1 MLFLFRAGR
10 MFQDHQ
16 EHQVLKNK
24 AMSLNRRNFI
34 KASLGSAALATVST
48 YTSAADNENA
58 HIDYIP
64 FNPNAQLKIG
74 FQEGTLKFDTLN
86 EKFDMMEKLGVVGFE
101 PGGGGLLKRVD
112 EIKQALNGRNIKVS
126 AICAG
131 FRGFMLSEEDEP
143 RNQCNETMR
152 EIITAAGQLGS
163 TGVIIVPAFNRQKPV
178 KPHTQETRDFLCQW
192 FDELGKFAVENGTT
206 VILEPLVRR
215 EAFYM
220 RQVADAASICRD
232 INNPG
237 VTCLGDFWHMT
248 FEETSDLGAFISG
261 GKYIQHVHIASRKRR
276 LMPGE
281 DEEADNYVE
290 GFRGLKII
298 GYNKYISFECGSRAE
313 DRNASAA
320 AAVELI
326 RKQWEEA

>member
-1 MLFLFRAGR
+1 
-10 MFQDHQ
+10 
-16 EHQVLKNK
+16 
-24 AMSLNRRNFI
+24 MSINRRNFL
-34 KASLGSAALATVST
+34 KASLGSAAVASVTACTGLGGSGSSNSASK
-48 YTSAADNENA
+48 TSLP
-58 HIDYIP
+58 Y
-64 FNPNAQLKIG
+64 NPNAQLKIG
-74 FQEGTLKFDTLN
+74 FQEGTLQFETLN
-86 EKFDMMEKLGVVGFE
+86 EKLDMMEKLGVVGFE
-101 PGGGGLLKRVD
+101 PSGRRLSERVD
-112 EIKQALNGRNIKVS
+112 EIKQALNGRNIKTS

-131 FRGFMLSEEDEP
+131 FRGFMLSEEDGP
-143 RNQCNETMR
+143 RTECNDTMR
-152 EIITAAGQLGS
+152 EIIVAAGKLGS
-163 TGVIIVPAFNRQKPV
+163 TGVIIVPAFNRQLPV

-206 VILEPLVRR
+206 VIFEPLNRR
-215 EAFYM
+215 EAFYL
-220 RQVADAASICRD
+220 RHVADAASICRD

-248 FEETSDLGAFISG
+248 WEETSDLGAFISG
-261 GKYIQHVHIASRKRR
+261 GKYVQHVHIASRERR

-281 DEEADNYVE
+281 DGDADNYID

-298 GYNKYISFECGSRAE
+298 GYDKYISFECGSRAE